1 MATGVAVFAVDI
13 YGHRGKWNVRRIP
26 RIPQDIASFVLCW
39 ANMKISCTSREPS
52 LLEIVSK
59 LIRNRSRE
67 KERDRDGERMG
78 RDRGTEGRSKTVP
91 NELRVIASTVAKLP
105 CWMVF
110 IFDSWVRHSQWKGML
125 TLS

>member
-1 MATGVAVFAVDI
+1 MQYTT
-13 YGHRGKWNVRRIP
+13 RELTMGKHENIMHQP
-26 RIPQDIASFVLCW
+26 
-39 ANMKISCTSREPS
+39 TPS

-59 LIRNRSRE
+59 LIPNRSRE
-67 KERDRDGERMG
+67 KERDRDRERMG
-78 RDRGTEGRSKTVP
+78 RDRETEGRSKTVP
-91 NELRVIASTVAKLP
+91 NELRVIANTVAKLP

>member
-1 MATGVAVFAVDI
+1 MQYTT
-13 YGHRGKWNVRRIP
+13 RELTMGKHENIMHQP
-26 RIPQDIASFVLCW
+26 
-39 ANMKISCTSREPS
+39 TPS

-59 LIRNRSRE
+59 LIPNRSRE
-67 KERDRDGERMG
+67 KERDRERMG
-78 RDRGTEGRSKTVP
+78 RDRETEGRSKTVP
-91 NELRVIASTVAKLP
+91 NELRVIANTVAKLP